1 MVSLGSKSF
10 FAGIV
15 FTQVGDPLAHG
26 RKGGFHCASSHRDTG
41 LAVLPEAVG
50 EGEDVAEARFAAR
63 DVTEGRFV
71 AKVLTEGGPSAEDLV
86 STLTMLA
93 GVGAGGSLE
102 RSAQV
107 REEAVSGERCSSRQG
122 FSCG

>member
-1 MVSLGSKSF
+1 MGADSF

-26 RKGGFHCASSHRDTG
+26 HKGGFHCASSDRDTG
-41 LAVLPEAVG
+41 LAMLSEAVG
-50 EGEDVAEARFAAR
+50 EGEDVAQSGFTVG
-63 DVTEGRFV
+63 DV
-71 AKVLTEGGPSAEDLV
+71 AKGRLMTKILAEGDPSAEDLV
-86 STLTMLA
+86 PALAMLS

-107 REEAVSGERCSSRQG
+107 NEEAVSGDRCSSRQG
-122 FSCG
+122 FACG